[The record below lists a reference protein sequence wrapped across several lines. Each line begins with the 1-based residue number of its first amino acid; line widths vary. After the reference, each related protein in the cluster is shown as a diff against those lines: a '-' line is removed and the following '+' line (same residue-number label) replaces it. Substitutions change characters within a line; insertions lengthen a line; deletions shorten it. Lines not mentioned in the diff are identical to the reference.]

1 MDGAVVFRLISLVP
15 DRMPRG
21 QTGSLFAFGN
31 SSTGAALPIPELARA
46 AESDHQGRPAALG
59 VRAVAAKPTSEGEEP
74 AGDLMDRAEDDDE
87 EAAPINPPGA
97 GTQMLHSCH
106 RQR

>member
-31 SSTGAALPIPELARA
+31 SQHLEPLSRFLSWLGPLNPITKEDQQL
-46 AESDHQGRPAALG
+46 LG
-59 VRAVAAKPTSEGEEP
+59 VRAVAAKPMSEGEEA
-74 AGDLMDRAEDDDE
+74 AGDPMDLAEDDDE
-87 EAAPINPPGA
+87 EAAPLNPPGA
-97 GTQMLHSCH
+97 GTQIAA
-106 RQR
+106 